1 MSLPQRSNR
10 KARKL
15 AKNFSVAD
23 RIDAMAKQECFITLK
38 DHKEDYRTNP
48 KYR

>member
-1 MSLPQRSNR
+1 MSLPQRTNR

-15 AKNFSVAD
+15 AKNFDVTD
-23 RIDAMAKQECFITLK
+23 RIDAMAKQECFIKLN
-38 DHKEDYRTNP
+38 DHKGDYRTNP

>member
-1 MSLPQRSNR
+1 MSLPQRTNR

-15 AKNFSVAD
+15 AKNFDVTD

-38 DHKEDYRTNP
+38 DHKEGYRINP